1 MPVILSSNDYDQ
13 WLDPGVTRPD
23 RIAELLKPFDAR
35 LMRCFPVSERV
46 NRVENDDPEC
56 AREVAP
62 KSAIAPTLF

>member
-1 MPVILSSNDYDQ
+1 VRYVPRS
-13 WLDPGVTRPD
+13 DPLLNTS
-23 RIAELLKPFDAR
+23 IESAQAELLKPLDAR
-35 LMRCFPVSERV
+35 LMRCYPVSERV